1 MLTARFRELAARSVT
16 GLQSFAMAHLDGIGD
31 IRRDLEQRLENLRR
45 RTSKLDRSLR
55 SERSH
60 DSQERAQEA
69 ENDEVLERL
78 DAGGFADIQEIED
91 ALARIDA
98 GTYGICAK
106 CGEEIATGRLKAV
119 PFTRTCIDCAS

>member
-1 MLTARFRELAARSVT
+1 
-16 GLQSFAMAHLDGIGD
+16 MAHRDGIEE

-78 DAGGFADIQEIED
+78 DAGGFADIQAIED

-98 GTYGICAK
+98 GTYGLCAK
-106 CGEEIATGRLKAV
+106 CGEEIAAGRLKAV
-119 PFTRTCIDCAS
+119 PFTRTCIDCAD